1 MDTLLLWDKEL
12 FLWLNNL
19 GAPQFDAFWMAITD
33 KKHTIVFYVII
44 TTIFSK
50 WLGWKNT
57 LWLLLTIGLLITFT
71 DQVTNAFKTGF
82 QRLRPCHEPEL
93 EGLMRR
99 VKPSCGGWYSYF
111 SGHASNSFA
120 IATLFVTLFAKRF
133 RVMYVLFG
141 VATLVAY
148 SRIYIGV
155 HYPLDVLSGALFG
168 AFGGWL
174 FAKIYLRFIPRPL
187 N

>member
-1 MDTLLLWDKEL
+1 MDTLLLWDKNL

-19 GAPQFDAFWMAITD
+19 GTPQFDALWMAITD
-33 KKHTIVFYVII
+33 KKHTIGFYVVI
-44 TTIFSK
+44 TVICSR
-50 WLGWKNT
+50 WLGWKKT
-57 LWLLLTIGLLITFT
+57 LWLLLTIALLITFT
-71 DQVTNAFKTGF
+71 DQITNAFKNGF
-82 QRLRPCHEPEL
+82 QRLRPCQEEAL
-93 EGLMRR
+93 DGLMRR
-99 VKPSCGGWYSYF
+99 VKSSCGGKYSYF

-133 RVMYVLFG
+133 QAMRLLFV
-141 VATLVAY
+141 VAAFVAY

-174 FAKIYLRFIPRPL
+174 FAKIYLKFIPNPL
-187 N
+187 

>member
-1 MDTLLLWDKEL
+1 MDTLLLWDKNL

-19 GAPQFDAFWMAITD
+19 GTPQFDALWMAITD
-33 KKHTIVFYVII
+33 KKHTIGFYVVII
-44 TTIFSK
+44 AICSR
-50 WLGWKNT
+50 WLGWKKT
-57 LWLLLTIGLLITFT
+57 LWLLLTIALLITFT
-71 DQVTNAFKTGF
+71 DQITNAIKNGF
-82 QRLRPCHEPEL
+82 QRFRPCHEEAFD
-93 EGLMRR
+93 GLMRR
-99 VKPSCGGWYSYF
+99 VKSSCGGKYSYF

-133 RVMYVLFG
+133 QAMHLLFV
-141 VATLVAY
+141 VAAFVAY

-174 FAKIYLRFIPRPL
+174 FAKIYLKFIPNPL
-187 N
+187 

>member
-1 MDTLLLWDKEL
+1 MDTLLIWDKNL

-19 GAPQFDAFWMAITD
+19 GTPQFDAFWMAITD
-33 KKHTIVFYVII
+33 KKHTIAFYVVR
-44 TTIFSK
+44 TAIFSK

-57 LWLLLTIGLLITFT
+57 LWLLLTIALLITFT
-71 DQVTNAFKTGF
+71 DQITNAFKSGF
-82 QRLRPCHEPEL
+82 QRLRPCHETSL
-93 EGLMRR
+93 YGLMRR
-99 VKPSCGGWYSYF
+99 VKPSCGGMYSYF

-120 IATLFVTLFAKRF
+120 IATLFVVLFAKRF
-133 RVMYVLFG
+133 RATRWLFV

-174 FAKIYLRFIPRPL
+174 FANIYLRLIPNPF
-187 N
+187 